1 MKVQEIKTGMKVVAT
16 HLPNATVYTVKDV
29 NKFTVSLG
37 YTALNGQELDAGI
50 LDVCFLNRPTKE
62 QLANA

>member
-16 HLPNATVYTVKDV
+16 NLSNATVYTVKAINDFSV
-29 NKFTVSLG
+29 KLMFTV
-37 YTALNGQELDAGI
+37 NGTDVDAGDLDA
-50 LDVCFLNRPTKE
+50 CFLNIPTFE

>member
-16 HLPNATVYTVKDV
+16 NLSTATVYTVIAINNLSVKLS
-29 NKFTVSLG
+29 FTV
-37 YTALNGQELDAGI
+37 NGTNIDAGTLDA
-50 LDVCFLNRPTKE
+50 CFLNRPTFE